1 MKLQLLIIPLLF
13 FCIQC
18 SAQQVKQ
25 DTSAV
30 ESQVRAI
37 REEFNK
43 INSDSAKLR
52 VVKKDIMDES
62 TEGGEIDKFYEG
74 KTMRKAILLC
84 YGETGKSSAEYYF
97 LNNQLIFLY
106 TRYTT
111 YTKPFYIK
119 GYKIARIDEN
129 RYYFYNGKLIRWLGS
144 KGKLIDKSRYAAKG
158 KEILGALKE
167 DMH

>member
-1 MKLQLLIIPLLF
+1 MKHHLLIIPFVF
-13 FCIQC
+13 FCIHC
-18 SAQQVKQ
+18 TAQTVKP
-25 DTSAV
+25 DTSGV

-43 INSDSAKLR
+43 INADSAKLR

-62 TEGGEIDKFYEG
+62 TEGGEIDKFYDG
-74 KTMRKAILLC
+74 KTMRKAILLY
-84 YGETGKSSAEYYF
+84 YGETGKTSDEYYF
-97 LNNQLIFLY
+97 LNDRLIFLY

-111 YTKPFYIK
+111 YTKPFYVK

-129 RYYFYNGKLIRWLGS
+129 RYYFYNGHLIRWLGS
-144 KGKLIDKSRYAAKG
+144 KGKIIDKSRYAAKG
-158 KEILGALKE
+158 KEIMGALKT